1 MMKKYVLNCLLL
13 FVVFQMYSFQ
23 EIVEEELVV
32 TASQQ
37 GEVKKE
43 EKAQLNYPDSFIP
56 PKYIQ
61 KEVYLVKEVP
71 NPKKNGANGFIS
83 DPNNYINEIEEQQLN
98 LKLWEIEQNTTAQVA
113 IVILKSIGKE
123 VPKNFAVKLFEE
135 WGIGDKETDNGLLIL
150 TVIDQRR
157 TAFEVGYGLE
167 PVLTDIVC
175 HRIGTDEIVPYFKE
189 GEFGK
194 GLLSAVSRVQE
205 IINKPEIIDEIFGQD
220 INYYEETK
228 TSKGPFLIYLTFY
241 AVFSLF
247 IGGWFSIKATAIDR
261 SKEDLYDKYQDM
273 NKLGLGCLLFLF
285 PLPLYFI
292 NRYVKSKLKRYRFSP
307 RFSKKNGKQLYL
319 KEEWSENSFLE
330 KAQILEEKIQS
341 KEYDVWVTED
351 ESDILI
357 LAYEGS
363 SRKYTN
369 CKECGYKT
377 YGRIGTK
384 IIRRATYD
392 SSGEKQ
398 EDYLCKNC
406 NYKESKI
413 IIIPR
418 LERSSTS
425 SSGSS
430 GGSSWS
436 SSSSSSSSFGGGS
449 SGGGGAG
456 VSW

>member
-1 MMKKYVLNCLLL
+1 MKKYVLNFLLL
-13 FVVFQMYSFQ
+13 FVVFQVYSFQ
-23 EIVEEELVV
+23 EVVGKENKATTLKEKEVQEEE
-32 TASQQ
+32 
-37 GEVKKE
+37 VKTQKT
-43 EKAQLNYPDSFIP
+43 YPDSFIP

-61 KEVYLVKEVP
+61 KEVYSVKEVP

-113 IVILKSIGKE
+113 VVILKSIGKE

-135 WGIGDKETDNGLLIL
+135 WAIGDKEVDNGLLIL

-157 TAFEVGYGLE
+157 TEFEVGYGLE
-167 PVLTDIVC
+167 PILTDIVC

-194 GLLSAVSRVQE
+194 GLLSAVSRVEE
-205 IINKPEIIDEIFGQD
+205 IINKPDVIDEIYAQN
-220 INYYEETK
+220 INYYNEEETNFFK
-228 TSKGPFLIYLTFY
+228 NPLFLYLLFY
-241 AVFSLF
+241 SIVGLF
-247 IGGWFSIKATAIDR
+247 IGGWFSIKAKSIDK

-273 NKLGLGCLLFLF
+273 SKLGLGCLLFLF

-292 NRYVKSKLKRYRFSP
+292 NRYVKAKLKRYRFSP

-319 KEEWSENSFLE
+319 KDEWSENSFLE
-330 KAQILEEKIQS
+330 KAQILEEKIKS

-357 LAYEGS
+357 LEYEGS
-363 SRKYTN
+363 SRKYSN
-369 CKECGYKT
+369 CKKCGYKT
-377 YGRIGTK
+377 YGRISTK
-384 IIRRATYD
+384 IIRKATYD
-392 SSGEKQ
+392 SSGEKK

-406 NYKESKI
+406 NYQESKT

-418 LERSSTS
+418 LERSSS
-425 SSGSS
+425 SSSS

>member
-1 MMKKYVLNCLLL
+1 MKKYLLKCLLL
-13 FVVFQMYSFQ
+13 FVVFQVYSFQ
-23 EIVEEELVV
+23 GVVEEEKVSIVLLENE
-32 TASQQ
+32 T
-37 GEVKKE
+37 KE
-43 EKAQLNYPDSFIP
+43 EQEEIKLTYPDSFIP
-56 PKYIQ
+56 PKYTQ
-61 KEVYLVKEVP
+61 KEVYTVKDVP
-71 NPKKNGANGFIS
+71 NPKKNGANGFVS
-83 DPNNYINEIEEQQLN
+83 DPNNYINEIEEKQLN
-98 LKLWEIEQNTTAQVA
+98 LKLWEIEQNTTAQVVV
-113 IVILKSIGKE
+113 VILKSIGKE

-135 WGIGDKETDNGLLIL
+135 WEIGDKETDNGLLIL

-157 TAFEVGYGLE
+157 TEFEVGYGLE
-167 PVLTDIVC
+167 PTLTDIVC

-194 GLLSAVSRVQE
+194 GLLSAVSRVRE
-205 IINKPEIIDEIFGQD
+205 IINKPDVIDEIFGQD

-228 TSKGPFLIYLTFY
+228 TSKSPFIIYLLFY
-241 AVFSLF
+241 GTFSLF
-247 IGGWFSIKATAIDR
+247 VGGWFVIKARSIDTA
-261 SKEDLYDKYQDM
+261 KEDLYDKYQDM
-273 NKLGLGCLLFLF
+273 SDLGLGCLLFLF

-292 NRYVKSKLKRYRFSP
+292 NKYVKAKLKLYRFSP

-319 KEEWSENSFLE
+319 KNEWSENDFLE

-357 LAYEGS
+357 LEYEGS
-363 SRKYTN
+363 SRKYSN
-369 CKECGYKT
+369 CKKCGYKT
-377 YGRIGTK
+377 YGRISTK
-384 IIRRATYD
+384 VLDRATYQ
-392 SSGEKQ
+392 SSGKKQ
-398 EDYLCKNC
+398 ENYLCKNC
-406 NYKESKI
+406 NYRESKT

-418 LERSSTS
+418 LERSSS
-425 SSGSS
+425 SSSSS